1 MLAAAALRSPRNI
14 AAVAR
19 AGARVSRTAALS
31 TSAIRR
37 EGHIYAPPTFG
48 PGAKAGEIP
57 TDQAQSTGLERIQ
70 TFGNLQG
77 VPVFDL
83 EPLDASRV
91 GTLKDPILVFSTVRS
106 TRLLHRKNCQ

>member
-1 MLAAAALRSPRNI
+1 MLAAAALRSPRNV

-19 AGARVSRTAALS
+19 ASARASRAALS

-37 EGHIYAPPTFG
+37 EGHVYAPTTYG

-70 TFGNLQG
+70 TYGNLNG
-77 VPVFDL
+77 ISVFDM

-91 GTLKDPILVFSTVRS
+91 GTLKDPIMVFSTVRY
-106 TRLLHRKNCQ
+106 KNNIFNAL